1 LTICHPPH
9 KHDKAAFKPSVRLFS
24 ITAKVRFR
32 GFESNEKVTPMI
44 TTDGNNA
51 VASVAYRTNE
61 VIAIYPITPS
71 STMAEQADA
80 WSGDGRQNIWGD
92 IPRVVEMQSEGG
104 AIATVHGALQTG
116 ALSTSFTSSQGLLLM
131 IPTLYKLAGELT
143 PFVLHVA
150 ARTVATHALSI
161 FGDHSDVMAV
171 RQTGCAM
178 LCAGS
183 VQEAQDFA
191 LISQTAT
198 LNARV
203 PFIHFFDGFRTSHE
217 INKIVPLSDDTL
229 RQMLPQA
236 AIDAHRSRALSPD
249 HPVVRG
255 TSANP
260 DTYFQSRE
268 ATNPWYDATGQHV
281 IDAMAAFAAL
291 TGRHY
296 RPFDYY
302 GHPQAE
308 RVVVVM
314 GSAAG
319 TCEEVIDT
327 LLARGEKVGVLKVRL
342 FRPFS
347 AKYLLDAL
355 PDSVR
360 SVAVLDRT
368 KEPGA
373 LAEPLYLDVMTALAE
388 AYSRGERATLPRVIG
403 GRYGLSSKEF
413 GPDCALAVFRELA
426 QPQPRPRFTV
436 GIFDDVTGLSLPLS
450 DEILPQRA
458 SLEALFY
465 GLGSDGS
472 VSATKN
478 NIKIIGNA
486 TPLYAQGYF
495 VYDSK
500 KAGGLTVSHLRVSEQ
515 PINSAYLVSR
525 ADFVGCHQLQF
536 IDKYQMV
543 ERLKPG
549 GTFLLNT
556 PYGADEVWSR
566 LPQEVQA
573 LLHQRQARFYIINA
587 AKLARECRLGAR
599 INTVMQMAFF
609 HLTQI
614 LPSDVALQQL
624 QDAIARSYSSKGQ
637 EIVERNWQAL
647 GATRAALTEIP
658 LQPVDVSSPMRPPV
672 VSDAAPD
679 FVKTVTAAMLAGLG
693 DALPVSAFPPD
704 GTWPVGT
711 TQWEKRNIAEAIP
724 IWQPDLCTQC
734 NHCVAACPHSAIRAK
749 VVQPAEMEHA
759 PASLQSLDVKA
770 RDMRGQKYVLQV
782 APEDCTGC
790 NLCVEVCPAKDRQN
804 PEIKAINMAS
814 RLDNLTAEKDNY
826 DFFLQLPEIDPAQ
839 LERIDIRTSQ
849 LITPLFEY
857 SGACSG
863 CGETPYIKLLTQL
876 YGDRLLIANAT
887 GCSSIY
893 GGNLPTTPYTTNAE
907 GRGPAWANS
916 LFEDNAEFGLGF
928 RLTVDQHRA
937 RVLRLLNA
945 LAPQLPERLVNA
957 LQMGDVAP
965 EPRRKQIAELRTLL
979 ANLEGEDARQL
990 AAGADYLVDKSIWL
1004 IGGDG
1009 WAYDIGFGG
1018 LDHVLSL
1025 TENVNVLVLDTQ
1037 CYSNTGGQQS
1047 KATPLGAVTKF
1058 GEHGKRKARKD
1069 LGVSMMMYGHVYVAQ
1084 ISLGAQLNQTV
1095 KAIQEAEAYPG
1106 PSLIIAYSPC
1116 EEHGYDLALSHD
1128 QMKQLTATGFWPL
1141 YRFDPRRSAEG
1152 KAALALD
1159 SRPPNSSLSETLLKE
1174 QRFRRLNAQQP
1185 EVASALYQAAEKE
1198 LQEKYDFLSLLAGK
1212 AEKSAAE

>member
-1 LTICHPPH
+1 
-9 KHDKAAFKPSVRLFS
+9 
-24 ITAKVRFR
+24 
-32 GFESNEKVTPMI
+32 MI
-44 TTDGNNA
+44 TIDGNGA
-51 VASVAYRTNE
+51 VASVAFRTSE

-80 WSGDGRQNIWGD
+80 WAGNGLKNVWGD
-92 IPRVVEMQSEGG
+92 TPRVVEMQSEAG

-178 LCAGS
+178 LCAAS

-191 LISQTAT
+191 LISHIAT
-198 LNARV
+198 LKSRV

-217 INKIVPLSDDTL
+217 INKIVPLADDTIL
-229 RQMLPQA
+229 ELMPQA
-236 AIDAHRSRALSPD
+236 EIDAHRARALNPE
-249 HPVVRG
+249 HPVIRG

-268 ATNPWYDATGQHV
+268 ATNPWYNAVYDHVEQAMNDFAAATGRQ
-281 IDAMAAFAAL
+281 
-291 TGRHY
+291 Y
-296 RPFDYY
+296 QPFEYY

-308 RVVVVM
+308 RVIILM
-314 GSAAG
+314 GSAIG
-319 TCEEVIDT
+319 TCEEVVDE
-327 LLARGEKVGVLKVRL
+327 LLTRGEKVGVLKVRL
-342 FRPFS
+342 YRPFS
-347 AKYLLDAL
+347 AKHLLQAL
-355 PDSVR
+355 PGSVR
-360 SVAVLDRT
+360 NVAVLDRT
-368 KEPGA
+368 KESGA
-373 LAEPLYLDVMTALAE
+373 QAEPLYLDVMTALAE
-388 AYSRGERATLPRVIG
+388 AFNNGERETLPRVIG

-413 GPDCALAVFRELA
+413 GPDCVLAVFAELNA
-426 QPQPRPRFTV
+426 AKPKARFTV
-436 GIFDDVTGLSLPLS
+436 GIYDDVTNLSLPLP
-450 DEILPQRA
+450 ENTLPNSA
-458 SLEALFY
+458 KLEALFY

-478 NIKIIGNA
+478 NIKIIGNS
-486 TPLYAQGYF
+486 TPWYAQGYF

-515 PINSAYLVSR
+515 PIRSAYLISQ

-536 IDKYQMV
+536 IDKYQMA

-549 GTFLLNT
+549 GIFLLNT
-556 PYGADEVWSR
+556 PYSAAEVWSR

-573 LLHQRQARFYIINA
+573 VLNQKKARFYVINA
-587 AKLARECRLGAR
+587 AKIARECGLAAR

-614 LPSDVALQQL
+614 LPGDSALAEL
-624 QDAIARSYSSKGQ
+624 QGAIAKSYSSKGQ
-637 EIVERNWQAL
+637 DLVERNWQAL
-647 GATRAALTEIP
+647 ALARESVEEVP
-658 LQPVDVSSPMRPPV
+658 LQPVNPHSANRPPV

-693 DALPVSAFPPD
+693 DALPVSALPPD
-704 GTWPVGT
+704 GTWPMGT
-711 TQWEKRNIAEAIP
+711 TRWEKRNIAEEIP
-724 IWQPDLCTQC
+724 IWKEELCTQC

-749 VVQPAEMEHA
+749 VVPPEAMENA
-759 PASLQSLDVKA
+759 PASLHSLDVKS

-804 PEIKAINMAS
+804 PEIKAINMMS
-814 RLDNLTAEKDNY
+814 RLEHVEEEKINY
-826 DFFLQLPEIDPAQ
+826 DFFLNLPEIDRSK

-876 YGDRLLIANAT
+876 YGDRMLIANAT

-893 GGNLPTTPYTTNAE
+893 GGNLPSTPYTTDAN

-928 RLTVDQHRA
+928 RLTVDQHRV
-937 RVLRLLNA
+937 RVLRLLDQFADKIPAELLTA
-945 LAPQLPERLVNA
+945 LKSDAKPEVRREQVAALRQQLK
-957 LQMGDVAP
+957 DVA
-965 EPRRKQIAELRTLL
+965 EAHELLR
-979 ANLEGEDARQL
+979 DAD
-990 AAGADYLVDKSIWL
+990 ALVEKSIWL

-1025 TENVNVLVLDTQ
+1025 TENVNILVLDTQ
-1037 CYSNTGGQQS
+1037 CYSNTGGQAS

-1095 KAIQEAEAYPG
+1095 KAIQEAEAYPR

-1128 QMKQLTATGFWPL
+1128 QMRQLTATGFWPL
-1141 YRFDPRRSAEG
+1141 YRFDPRRADEG
-1152 KAALALD
+1152 KLPLALD
-1159 SRPPNSSLSETLLKE
+1159 SRPPSEALEETLLHE
-1174 QRFRRLNAQQP
+1174 QRFRRLNSQQP
-1185 EVASALYQAAEKE
+1185 EVAEQLWKDAAAD
-1198 LQEKYDFLSLLAGK
+1198 LQKRYDFLAQMAGK
-1212 AEKSAAE
+1212 AEKSNTD

>member
-1 LTICHPPH
+1 
-9 KHDKAAFKPSVRLFS
+9 
-24 ITAKVRFR
+24 
-32 GFESNEKVTPMI
+32 MM
-44 TTDGNNA
+44 TTDGNSA
-51 VASVAYRTNE
+51 VASVAYRASE

-80 WSGDGRQNIWGD
+80 WSGDGKVNIWGD
-92 IPRVVEMQSEGG
+92 VPRVVEMQSEGG

-150 ARTVATHALSI
+150 ARTIATHALSI

-171 RQTGCAM
+171 RQTGCAL
-178 LCAGS
+178 LCASS

-191 LISQTAT
+191 LISQVAT
-198 LNARV
+198 LNSRI

-229 RQMLPQA
+229 RQLLPQKG
-236 AIDAHRSRALSPD
+236 IDGHRSRALSPD

-268 ATNPWYDATGQHV
+268 ATNPWYNSTYQHVADAMQAFAEATG
-281 IDAMAAFAAL
+281 
-291 TGRHY
+291 REY
-296 RPFDYY
+296 KPFEYY
-302 GHPQAE
+302 GHPQAD
-308 RVVVVM
+308 RVIILM
-314 GSAAG
+314 GSAIG
-319 TCEEVIDT
+319 TCEEVIDS
-327 LLARGEKVGVLKVRL
+327 LLTRGEKVGVLKVRL

-347 AKYLLDAL
+347 AEHLLSVL
-355 PDSVR
+355 PSSVTKI
-360 SVAVLDRT
+360 AVLDRT

-388 AYSRGERATLPRVIG
+388 AYSRGERTTLPKVIG

-413 GPDCALAVFRELA
+413 GPDCALAIFKELSLDL
-426 QPQPRPRFTV
+426 PRPRFTV
-436 GIFDDVTGLSLPLS
+436 GIFDDVTGLSLPLT
-450 DEILPQRA
+450 DETIEQRA
-458 SLEALFY
+458 TLEALFY

-478 NIKIIGNA
+478 NIKIIGNS
-486 TPLYAQGYF
+486 TSLYAQGYF

-500 KAGGLTVSHLRVSEQ
+500 KAGGLTVSHLRVSET
-515 PINSAYLVSR
+515 PINSAYLVSH

-536 IDKYQMV
+536 IDIYPMA

-549 GTFLLNT
+549 GIFLINT
-556 PYGADEVWSR
+556 PFSADEMWPR

-573 LLHQRQARFYIINA
+573 VLHQRNARLFVINA
-587 AKLARECRLGAR
+587 AKIARECKLGAR

-614 LPSDVALQQL
+614 LPTAMAQEQL
-624 QDAIARSYSSKGQ
+624 RAAIDRSYSNKGP
-637 EIVERNWQAL
+637 EIVTRNWQAL
-647 GATRAALTEIP
+647 DATLEALVEIP
-658 LQPVDVSSPMRPPV
+658 LQPIDEHSPMRPPI
-672 VSDAAPD
+672 VSDQAPD
-679 FVKTVTAAMLAGLG
+679 FVKTVTATMLAGLG

-711 TQWEKRNIAEAIP
+711 TQWEKRNIAENIP

-749 VVQPAEMEHA
+749 VVQPDAMAGA
-759 PASLQSLDVKA
+759 PNSLQSLDVKA

-790 NLCVEVCPAKDRQN
+790 NLCYEVCPAKDRQN
-804 PEIKAINMAS
+804 PEIRAINMKP
-814 RLDNLTAEKDNY
+814 RLAHLVEEKAHY
-826 DFFLQLPEIDPAQ
+826 DFFLQLPEIDKTQ
-839 LERIDIRTSQ
+839 MERIDIRTSQ
-849 LITPLFEY
+849 LISPLFEY

-893 GGNLPTTPYTTNAE
+893 GGNLPTTPYTTNAD

-928 RLTVDQHRA
+928 RLTVDQHRQ
-937 RVLRLLNA
+937 RVTRLINELSTQLPPELVSQLLNA
-945 LAPQLPERLVNA
+945 DATPEVRREQVTQL
-957 LQMGDVAP
+957 
-965 EPRRKQIAELRTLL
+965 
-979 ANLEGEDARQL
+979 RQL
-990 AAGADYLVDKSIWL
+990 LRDIPGNDAQQLATDADYLVDKSIWL

-1116 EEHGYDLALSHD
+1116 EEHGYDLAYSHD

-1141 YRFDPRRSAEG
+1141 YRFDPRRTDEG

-1159 SRPPNSSLSETLLKE
+1159 SRPPSSDLTTTLLKE
-1174 QRFRRLNAQQP
+1174 QRFRRLNTQEP
-1185 EVASALYQAAEKE
+1185 EVAAQLYAAAEKD
-1198 LQEKYDFLSLLAGK
+1198 LKKRYDFLSLLAGK
-1212 AEKSAAE
+1212 AEKAPTE

>member
-1 LTICHPPH
+1 
-9 KHDKAAFKPSVRLFS
+9 
-24 ITAKVRFR
+24 
-32 GFESNEKVTPMI
+32 MI

-71 STMAEQADA
+71 STMAEQADSWA
-80 WSGDGRQNIWGD
+80 GDGKKNIWGD
-92 IPRVVEMQSEGG
+92 IPHVVEMQSEGG

-131 IPTLYKLAGELT
+131 IPSLYKLAGELT

-178 LCAGS
+178 LCAS
-183 VQEAQDFA
+183 NVQEAQDFA

-198 LNARV
+198 LNSRI

-217 INKIVPLSDDTL
+217 INKIAPLSDETL
-229 RQMLPQA
+229 LQMLPQE
-236 AIDAHRSRALSPD
+236 AIDAHRSRALSPER
-249 HPVVRG
+249 PVVRG

-268 ATNPWYDATGQHV
+268 ATNPWYDSTYRHV
-281 IDAMAAFAAL
+281 SAAMDKFAQL
-291 TGRHY
+291 TGRRY
-296 RPFDYY
+296 QPFEYY

-308 RVVVVM
+308 RVAILM
-314 GSAAG
+314 GSAIG

-327 LLARGEKVGVLKVRL
+327 LLACGEKVGLLKVRL

-347 AKYLLDAL
+347 AQHLLAAL
-355 PDSVR
+355 PESVQKI
-360 SVAVLDRT
+360 AVLDRT

-373 LAEPLYLDVMTALAE
+373 LAEPLYLDAMTALAE
-388 AYSRGERATLPRVIG
+388 AYSRGERTTLPRVIG

-413 GPDCALAVFRELA
+413 GPDCALAVFNELNLA
-426 QPQPRPRFTV
+426 QPRPRFTV

-450 DEILPQRA
+450 TEVLPPRA
-458 SLEALFY
+458 TLEALFY

-478 NIKIIGNA
+478 NIKIIGNS

-500 KAGGLTVSHLRVSEQ
+500 KAGGLTVSHLRASKK
-515 PINSAYLVSR
+515 PINSAYLVTQ
-525 ADFVGCHQLQF
+525 ADFVGCHQWQF

-556 PYGADEVWSR
+556 PYSAEEVWTR

-573 LLHQRQARFYIINA
+573 LLNQRQAKFYIINA
-587 AKLARECRLGAR
+587 AKLARECQLGAR

-609 HLTQI
+609 HLTQV
-614 LPSDVALQQL
+614 LPGNVALQQL
-624 QDAIARSYSSKGQ
+624 QDAIARSYSNKGQ

-647 GATRAALTEIP
+647 GATLNALTAIP
-658 LQPVDVSSPMRPPV
+658 LQPIDHHSPLRPPV
-672 VSDAAPD
+672 VADTAPD

-711 TQWEKRNIAEAIP
+711 TQWEKRNIAEEIP

-749 VVQPAEMEHA
+749 VVQPQAMEHA
-759 PASLQSLDVKA
+759 PITLQSLDVKA

-814 RLDNLTAEKDNY
+814 RLEHLTEEKAHY

-839 LERIDIRTSQ
+839 IERIDIRTSQ
-849 LITPLFEY
+849 LISPLFEY

-893 GGNLPTTPYTTNAE
+893 GGNLPTTPYTTNAA

-928 RLTVDQHRA
+928 RLTVDQHRR
-937 RVLRLLNA
+937 RVLRLLTT
-945 LAPQLPERLVNA
+945 LAPQLPAPLVSA
-957 LQMGDVAP
+957 LQADETAP
-965 EPRRKQIAELRTLL
+965 ETRRQQIAELRSLL
-979 ANLEGEDARQL
+979 VTMAGNDAKQL
-990 AAGADYLVDKSIWL
+990 ATDADYLVDKSIWL

-1141 YRFDPRRSAEG
+1141 YRFDPRRADEG
-1152 KAALALD
+1152 KLPLVLD
-1159 SRPPNSSLSETLLKE
+1159 SRPPNSDLAATLNKE
-1174 QRFRRLNAQQP
+1174 QRFRRLNTQQP
-1185 EVASALYQAAEKE
+1185 DVAAALYQAAEKE
-1198 LQEKYDFLSLLAGK
+1198 LKQKYDFLSLLAGK
-1212 AEKSAAE
+1212 AEKSPSE

>member
-1 LTICHPPH
+1 
-9 KHDKAAFKPSVRLFS
+9 
-24 ITAKVRFR
+24 
-32 GFESNEKVTPMI
+32 MI

-51 VASVAYRTNE
+51 VASVAYRTSE

-80 WSGDGRQNIWGD
+80 WSGDGRPNIWGD
-92 IPRVVEMQSEGG
+92 VPRVMEMQSEGG

-161 FGDHSDVMAV
+161 FGDHSDVMAI

-178 LCAGS
+178 LCASS

-191 LISQTAT
+191 LISQTAS
-198 LNARV
+198 LNSRL

-229 RQMLPQA
+229 RQMLPQE

-268 ATNPWYDATGQHV
+268 ATNPWYDSACQHV
-281 IDAMAAFAAL
+281 IDAMDKFAQV
-291 TGRHY
+291 TGRAY
-296 RPFDYY
+296 QPFEYY

-308 RVVVVM
+308 RVVILM
-314 GSAAG
+314 GSAIG
-319 TCEEVIDT
+319 TCEEAIDA
-327 LLARGEKVGVLKVRL
+327 LLTRGEKVGVLKVRL

-347 AKYLLDAL
+347 ARHLLSVL
-355 PDSVR
+355 PESAR
-360 SVAVLDRT
+360 KIAVLDRT

-388 AYSRGERATLPRVIG
+388 AFSRGERADMPMVIG

-413 GPDCALAVFRELA
+413 GPDCALAVFNELQLA
-426 QPQPRPRFTV
+426 RPRPRFTV

-450 DEILPQRA
+450 EETLPPRA

-478 NIKIIGNA
+478 NIKIIGNS
-486 TPLYAQGYF
+486 TPMYAQGYF

-536 IDKYQMV
+536 IDTYQMA

-549 GTFLLNT
+549 GIFLLNT
-556 PYGADEVWSR
+556 PYGADEAWSR

-573 LLHQRQARFYIINA
+573 VLQQRQARFYIINA
-587 AKLARECRLGAR
+587 AKLARECQLGAR

-609 HLTQI
+609 QLTQI
-614 LPSDVALQQL
+614 LPGDVALQQL
-624 QDAIARSYSSKGQ
+624 RDAIAHSYSSKGQ

-647 GATRAALTEIP
+647 DATLDALIEIP
-658 LQPVDVSSPMRPPV
+658 LQPVNAGSPLRPPV

-711 TQWEKRNIAEAIP
+711 TQWEKRNIAETIP
-724 IWQPDLCTQC
+724 LWQPDLCTQC

-749 VVQPAEMEHA
+749 VVQPQAMEHA

-804 PEIKAINMAS
+804 PDIKAINMAS
-814 RLDNLTAEKDNY
+814 RLDNLEVEKQHY

-839 LERIDIRTSQ
+839 IERIDIRTSQ
-849 LITPLFEY
+849 LISPLFEY

-928 RLTVDQHRA
+928 RLTVDQHRS
-937 RVLRLLNA
+937 RVLRLLNT
-945 LAPQLPERLVNA
+945 LAPQLPEPLVNA
-957 LQMGDVAP
+957 LQMIDVAP
-965 EPRRKQIAELRTLL
+965 EPRRRQIAELRGLL
-979 ANLEGEDARQL
+979 TQIEGNDARQL
-990 AAGADYLVDKSIWL
+990 ATDADYLVDKSIWL

-1095 KAIQEAEAYPG
+1095 KAIQEAEAHPG

-1141 YRFDPRRSAEG
+1141 YRFDPRRADQG
-1152 KAALALD
+1152 KPALALD
-1159 SRPPNSSLSETLLKE
+1159 SRPPNSDLTETLLKE
-1174 QRFRRLNAQQP
+1174 QRFRRLNSQQP

-1198 LQEKYDFLSLLAGK
+1198 LKEKYDFLSMLAGK
-1212 AEKSAAE
+1212 TEQSSAE

>member
-1 LTICHPPH
+1 MQTI
-9 KHDKAAFKPSVRLFS
+9 
-24 ITAKVRFR
+24 
-32 GFESNEKVTPMI
+32 
-44 TTDGNNA
+44 DGNGA
-51 VASVAYRTNE
+51 VASVAFRTSE

-80 WSGDGRQNIWGD
+80 WAGNGLKNVWGD
-92 IPRVVEMQSEGG
+92 TPRVVEMQSEGG
-104 AIATVHGALQTG
+104 AIAAVHGALQTG
-116 ALSTSFTSSQGLLLM
+116 SLSTSFTSSQGLLLM
-131 IPTLYKLAGELT
+131 IPTLYKLAGQLT

-178 LCAGS
+178 LCAAS

-191 LISQTAT
+191 LIAHRAT
-198 LNARV
+198 LKSRV

-217 INKIVPLSDDTL
+217 INKIIPLTNETIL
-229 RQMLPQA
+229 NLMPQA
-236 AIDAHRSRALSPD
+236 EIDAHRARALNPE
-249 HPVVRG
+249 HPVIRG

-268 ATNPWYDATGQHV
+268 ATNPWYNAVYDHVEEAMKAFGDATGRQ
-281 IDAMAAFAAL
+281 
-291 TGRHY
+291 Y
-296 RPFDYY
+296 QPFEYY

-308 RVVVVM
+308 RVIIMM
-314 GSAAG
+314 GSALG
-319 TCEEVIDT
+319 TCEEVVDE
-327 LLARGEKVGVLKVRL
+327 LLIRGEKVGVLKVRL

-347 AKYLLDAL
+347 AKHLLQAL
-355 PDSVR
+355 PETVR
-360 SVAVLDRT
+360 AIAVLDRT

-373 LAEPLYLDVMTALAE
+373 QAEPLYLDVMTALAE
-388 AYSRGERATLPRVIG
+388 AFNNGERETLPRTIG

-413 GPDCALAVFRELA
+413 GPACVLAVFNELSRA
-426 QPQPRPRFTV
+426 KPKPRFTV
-436 GIFDDVTGLSLPLS
+436 GIYDDVTNLSLPLP
-450 DEILPQRA
+450 ENTLPGSA
-458 SLEALFY
+458 KLEALFY

-478 NIKIIGNA
+478 NIKIIGNS
-486 TPLYAQGYF
+486 TPWYAQGYF

-500 KAGGLTVSHLRVSEQ
+500 KAGGLTVSHLRVSEK
-515 PINSAYLVSR
+515 PIRSAYLIAQ

-536 IDKYQMV
+536 IDKYQMA

-549 GTFLLNT
+549 GIFLLNT
-556 PYGADEVWSR
+556 PYSADEVWSR

-573 LLHQRQARFYIINA
+573 VLNQKKARFYVVNA
-587 AKLARECRLGAR
+587 AKIARECGLGAR

-609 HLTQI
+609 HLTHI
-614 LPSDVALQQL
+614 LPGDSALVEL
-624 QDAIARSYSSKGQ
+624 QGAIAKSYSSKGQ
-637 EIVERNWQAL
+637 DLVERNWQAL
-647 GATRAALTEIP
+647 ALAQESLAEVP
-658 LQPVDVSSPMRPPV
+658 LQAVNPHSAHRPPV

-693 DALPVSAFPPD
+693 DALPVSALPPD
-704 GTWPVGT
+704 GTWPMGT
-711 TQWEKRNIAEAIP
+711 TRWEKRNIAEEIP
-724 IWQPDLCTQC
+724 VWKEELCTQC

-749 VVQPAEMEHA
+749 VVSPQAMENA
-759 PASLQSLDVKA
+759 PASLHSLDVKS

-790 NLCVEVCPAKDRQN
+790 NLCVEVC
-804 PEIKAINMAS
+804 
-814 RLDNLTAEKDNY
+814 
-826 DFFLQLPEIDPAQ
+826 
-839 LERIDIRTSQ
+839 
-849 LITPLFEY
+849 
-857 SGACSG
+857 
-863 CGETPYIKLLTQL
+863 
-876 YGDRLLIANAT
+876 ANAT

-893 GGNLPTTPYTTNAE
+893 GGNLPSTPYTTDAN

-928 RLTVDQHRA
+928 RLSVDQHRA
-937 RVLRLLNA
+937 RVMRLLA
-945 LAPQLPERLVNA
+945 QFADRIP
-957 LQMGDVAP
+957 
-965 EPRRKQIAELRTLL
+965 AEL
-979 ANLEGEDARQL
+979 NDALHAEATPDVRREQVAALRQHL
-990 AAGADYLVDKSIWL
+990 KSVAGAEELLKDADALVEKSIWL

-1025 TENVNVLVLDTQ
+1025 TENVNILVLDTQ
-1037 CYSNTGGQQS
+1037 CYSNTGGQAS

-1095 KAIQEAEAYPG
+1095 KAIQEAEAWPG

-1128 QMKQLTATGFWPL
+1128 QMRQLTATGFWPL
-1141 YRFDPRRSAEG
+1141 YRFDPRRADEG
-1152 KAALALD
+1152 KPPLALD
-1159 SRPPNSSLSETLLKE
+1159 SRPPSDALAETLLNE

-1185 EVASALYQAAEKE
+1185 EVAEQLWRDAALD
-1198 LQEKYDFLSLLAGK
+1198 LQKRYDFLALLAGK
-1212 AEKSAAE
+1212 AEKPGAD

>member
-1 LTICHPPH
+1 
-9 KHDKAAFKPSVRLFS
+9 
-24 ITAKVRFR
+24 
-32 GFESNEKVTPMI
+32 MI
-44 TTDGNNA
+44 TIDGNGA
-51 VASVAYRTNE
+51 VASVAFRTSE

-80 WSGDGRQNIWGD
+80 WAGNGLKNVWGD
-92 IPRVVEMQSEGG
+92 TPRVVEMQSEAG

-131 IPTLYKLAGELT
+131 IPTLYKLAGQLT

-178 LCAGS
+178 LCASS

-191 LISQTAT
+191 LISHIAT
-198 LNARV
+198 LKSRV

-217 INKIVPLSDDTL
+217 INKIVPLADDTIRSL
-229 RQMLPQA
+229 MPQA
-236 AIDAHRSRALSPD
+236 EIDAHRARALNPE
-249 HPVVRG
+249 HPVIRG

-268 ATNPWYDATGQHV
+268 ATNPWYNAVYDHV
-281 IDAMAAFAAL
+281 ETAMNDFAQA

-308 RVVVVM
+308 RVIVVM
-314 GSAAG
+314 GSAIG
-319 TCEEVIDT
+319 TCEEVVDE
-327 LLARGEKVGVLKVRL
+327 LLTQGEKVGVLKVRL
-342 FRPFS
+342 YRPFS
-347 AKYLLDAL
+347 AKHLLAAL
-355 PDSVR
+355 PQSAKR
-360 SVAVLDRT
+360 IAVLDRT

-373 LAEPLYLDVMTALAE
+373 QAEPLYLDVMTALAE
-388 AYSRGERATLPRVIG
+388 AFNAGERETLPRVIG

-413 GPDCALAVFRELA
+413 GPECALAVFTELKA
-426 QPQPRPRFTV
+426 QQPKARFTV
-436 GIFDDVTGLSLPLS
+436 GIYDDVTHLSLPLP
-450 DEILPQRA
+450 ENTLPSHAR
-458 SLEALFY
+458 LEALFY

-486 TPLYAQGYF
+486 TPFYAQGYF

-500 KAGGLTVSHLRVSEQ
+500 KAGGLTVSHLRVSER
-515 PINSAYLVSR
+515 PINSAYLVNQ

-536 IDKYQMV
+536 IDKYQMA

-549 GTFLLNT
+549 GIFLINT
-556 PYGADEVWSR
+556 PYAPDEVWRR

-573 LLHQRQARFYIINA
+573 VLNHKHAKVYVVNA
-587 AKLARECRLGAR
+587 AKIARECGLGAR

-614 LPSDVALQQL
+614 LPGDAALQAL
-624 QDAIARSYSSKGQ
+624 QAAIAKSYSSKGQ
-637 EIVERNWQAL
+637 ELVERNWQAL
-647 GATRAALTEIP
+647 ALARESLFEVSREAVNPQSP
-658 LQPVDVSSPMRPPV
+658 LRPPV

-693 DALPVSAFPPD
+693 DALPVSALPPD
-704 GTWPVGT
+704 GTWPLGT
-711 TQWEKRNIAEAIP
+711 TRWEKRNIAEAIP
-724 IWQPDLCTQC
+724 IWKPELCTQC

-749 VVQPAEMEHA
+749 VVSPEAMSDA
-759 PASLQSLDVKA
+759 PASLNSLDVKS

-790 NLCVEVCPAKDRQN
+790 NLCVEVCPAKDREN
-804 PEIKAINMAS
+804 PEVKAINMMS
-814 RLDNLTAEKDNY
+814 RLEHVEEEKVNY
-826 DFFLQLPEIDPAQ
+826 DFFLSLPEIDRTA

-893 GGNLPTTPYTTNAE
+893 GGNLPSTPYTTDAN

-928 RLTVDQHRA
+928 RLTVDQHKA
-937 RVLRLLNA
+937 RVMRLLDKFADRLTPELNA
-945 LAPQLPERLVNA
+945 QLRAEATPPVRREQVAA
-957 LQMGDVAP
+957 LRQ
-965 EPRRKQIAELRTLL
+965 QL
-979 ANLEGEDARQL
+979 ANVDDVDAQQL
-990 AAGADYLVDKSIWL
+990 LTDADALVEKSIWL

-1025 TENVNVLVLDTQ
+1025 TENVNILVLDTQ
-1037 CYSNTGGQQS
+1037 CYSNTGGQAS

-1128 QMKQLTATGFWPL
+1128 QMRQLTATGFWPL
-1141 YRFDPRRSAEG
+1141 YRFDPRRAEEG
-1152 KAALALD
+1152 KLPLALD
-1159 SRPPNSSLSETLLKE
+1159 SRPPSDALAETLLAE

-1185 EVASALYQAAEKE
+1185 DVAEQLWKDAAAD
-1198 LQEKYDFLSLLAGK
+1198 LQKRYDFLAQMAGK
-1212 AEKSAAE
+1212 AEKTSTE

>member
-1 LTICHPPH
+1 
-9 KHDKAAFKPSVRLFS
+9 
-24 ITAKVRFR
+24 
-32 GFESNEKVTPMI
+32 MI

-51 VASVAYRTNE
+51 VASVAWRTNE

-71 STMAEQADA
+71 STMAEQAAA
-80 WSGDGRQNIWGD
+80 WSSDERKNIWGD
-92 IPRVVEMQSEGG
+92 TPRVIEMQSEAG

-116 ALSTSFTSSQGLLLM
+116 ALSTTFTSSQGLLLM
-131 IPTLYKLAGELT
+131 IPTLYKLAGQLT

-161 FGDHSDVMAV
+161 FCDHSDVMAV

-178 LCAGS
+178 LCAS
-183 VQEAQDFA
+183 NVQEAQDFA
-191 LISQTAT
+191 LIAQVAS
-198 LNARV
+198 LNSRL

-217 INKIVPLSDDTL
+217 INKIEPLSDAQL
-229 RQMLPQA
+229 HSLLPQA
-236 AIDAHRSRALSPD
+236 AIDAHRERALTPER
-249 HPVVRG
+249 PVIRG
-255 TSANP
+255 TASNP
-260 DTYFQSRE
+260 DTFFQARE
-268 ATNPWYDATGQHV
+268 ATNPWYN
-281 IDAMAAFAAL
+281 AAFGHVEQAMNDFARE
-291 TGRHY
+291 TGRQY
-296 RPFDYY
+296 QPFEYY
-302 GHPQAE
+302 GHPDAT
-308 RVVVVM
+308 RVIVMM
-314 GSAAG
+314 GSGVG

-327 LLARGEKVGVLKVRL
+327 LLTRGERVGVVKVRL
-342 FRPFS
+342 YRPFS
-347 AKYLLDAL
+347 AQHLLAVI
-355 PDSVR
+355 PQSAQ
-360 SVAVLDRT
+360 SIAVLDRT

-388 AYSRGERATLPRVIG
+388 AFSRGERPLMPKVIG

-413 GPDCALAVFRELA
+413 TPQCVEATYKELA
-426 QPQPRPRFTV
+426 LTNPRPRFTV
-436 GIFDDVTGLSLPLS
+436 GIYDDITHLSLPLS
-450 DEILPQRA
+450 DQPMPTQM

-465 GLGSDGS
+465 GLGSDGT
-472 VSATKN
+472 VSAAKN
-478 NIKIIGNA
+478 SIKIVGNS
-486 TPLYAQGYF
+486 TPLFVQGYF

-500 KAGGLTVSHLRVSEQ
+500 KAGSLTVSHMRVGPH
-515 PINSAYLVSR
+515 PIHSAYLIEQ
-525 ADFVGCHQLQF
+525 ADFVACHQWQF
-536 IDKYQMV
+536 IDKYSMV
-543 ERLKPG
+543 DRLKPG
-549 GTFLLNT
+549 GIFLINT
-556 PYGADEVWSR
+556 PYSADDLWHR

-573 LLHQRQARFYIINA
+573 GLNQRQARVYCINA
-587 AKLARECRLGAR
+587 AKIARECQLGAR

-614 LPSDVALQQL
+614 LPGSDA
-624 QDAIARSYSSKGQ
+624 QDKLRAAIASSYGNKGQ
-637 EIVERNWQAL
+637 ELVERNWRAL
-647 GATRAALTEIP
+647 DATLDALEAVA
-658 LQPVDVSSPMRPPV
+658 LEPVNPQSACRPPV

-693 DALPVSAFPPD
+693 DSLPVSALPPD

-724 IWQPDLCTQC
+724 LWKPELCTQC

-749 VVQPAEMEHA
+749 VVPAEAMTDA

-804 PEIKAINMAS
+804 PEIKAINMEP
-814 RLDNLTAEKDNY
+814 RLEHVATEKTHY
-826 DFFLQLPEIDPAQ
+826 DFFLKLPEIDRSK

-876 YGDRLLIANAT
+876 YGDRLLVANAT

-893 GGNLPTTPYTTNAE
+893 GGNLPTTPWTTDAN

-928 RLTVDQHRA
+928 RLSVDQHRQRA
-937 RVLRLLNA
+937 LRLLA
-945 LAPQLPERLVNA
+945 ELKPQLP
-957 LQMGDVAP
+957 
-965 EPRRKQIAELRTLL
+965 AELVADLL
-979 ANLEGEDARQL
+979 EESVAADVRREQITRLRQSLSAIDSADARQL
-990 AAGADYLVDKSIWL
+990 AADADHLVDKSIWL

-1009 WAYDIGFGG
+1009 WAYDIGYGG
-1018 LDHVLSL
+1018 LDHVMSLS
-1025 TENVNVLVLDTQ
+1025 ENVNVLVLDTQ

-1069 LGVSMMMYGHVYVAQ
+1069 LGVTVMMYGHVYVAQ

-1095 KAIQEAEAYPG
+1095 KAIQEAEAWPG

-1116 EEHGYDLALSHD
+1116 EEHGYDLAFSHD
-1128 QMKQLTATGFWPL
+1128 QMRQLTATGFWPL
-1141 YRFDPRRSAEG
+1141 YRFDPRRTAEG
-1152 KAALALD
+1152 KPALVTD
-1159 SRPPNSSLSETLLKE
+1159 SRPPSASLSETLLNE
-1174 QRFRRLNAQQP
+1174 QRFRRLNTQQP
-1185 EVASALYQAAEKE
+1185 QEAARLYEEAEAD
-1198 LQEKYDFLSLLAGK
+1198 LRRRYDFLSLLAGK
-1212 AEKSAAE
+1212 AEKNAQE

>member
-1 LTICHPPH
+1 
-9 KHDKAAFKPSVRLFS
+9 
-24 ITAKVRFR
+24 
-32 GFESNEKVTPMI
+32 MI
-44 TTDGNNA
+44 TIDGNGA
-51 VASVAYRTNE
+51 VASVAFRTSE

-80 WSGDGRQNIWGD
+80 WAGNGLKNVWGD
-92 IPRVVEMQSEGG
+92 VPRVVEMQSEAG
-104 AIATVHGALQTG
+104 AIGAVHGALQTG

-131 IPTLYKLAGELT
+131 IPTLYKLAGQLM

-178 LCAGS
+178 LCASS

-191 LISQTAT
+191 LISHIAT
-198 LNARV
+198 LQSRV

-217 INKIVPLSDDTL
+217 INKIAPLADDTL
-229 RQMLPQA
+229 LSLLPQDK
-236 AIDAHRSRALSPD
+236 IDEHRQRALNPE
-249 HPVVRG
+249 HPVIRG

-268 ATNPWYDATGQHV
+268 ATNPWYDAVYAHV
-281 IDAMAAFAAL
+281 ETAMNDFAAA
-291 TGRHY
+291 TGRQY
-296 RPFDYY
+296 KPFEFY

-308 RVVVVM
+308 RVIVIM
-314 GSAAG
+314 GSAIG
-319 TCEEVIDT
+319 TCEEVVDE
-327 LLARGEKVGVLKVRL
+327 LLSRGEKVGVLKVRL
-342 FRPFS
+342 YRPFS
-347 AKYLLDAL
+347 AAHLLEAL
-355 PDSVR
+355 PVSAR
-360 SVAVLDRT
+360 AVAVLDRT

-373 LAEPLYLDVMTALAE
+373 QAEPLYLDVMTALAE
-388 AYSRGERATLPRVIG
+388 AFNRGERETLPRTIG

-413 GPDCALAVFRELA
+413 GPECVLAIFNELSA
-426 QPQPRPRFTV
+426 AKPKPRFTV
-436 GIFDDVTGLSLPLS
+436 GIYDDVTNLSLPLV
-450 DEILPQRA
+450 ENTLPSEA
-458 SLEALFY
+458 KLEALFY

-478 NIKIIGNA
+478 NIKIIGNS
-486 TPLYAQGYF
+486 TPWFSQGYF

-500 KAGGLTVSHLRVSEQ
+500 KAGGLISQ
-515 PINSAYLVSR
+515 

-549 GTFLLNT
+549 GIFLLNT
-556 PYGADEVWSR
+556 PYGAEEVWSR

-573 LLHQRQARFYIINA
+573 TLNQKKARFYIVNA
-587 AKLARECRLGAR
+587 AKIARECSLGAR

-614 LPSDVALQQL
+614 LPGDSALAEL
-624 QDAIARSYSSKGQ
+624 QGAIAKSYSSKGQ
-637 EIVERNWQAL
+637 ELVERNWQAL
-647 GATRAALTEIP
+647 ALARESLAEVP
-658 LQPVDVSSPMRPPV
+658 LQQVDANSPNRPPV

-693 DALPVSAFPPD
+693 DALPVSALPPD
-704 GTWPVGT
+704 GTWPMGT
-711 TQWEKRNIAEAIP
+711 TRWEKRNIAEEIP
-724 IWQPDLCTQC
+724 IWKEELCTQC

-749 VVQPAEMEHA
+749 VVSPDAMENA
-759 PASLQSLDVKA
+759 PASLHSLDVKS

-804 PEIKAINMAS
+804 PEIKAINMMS
-814 RLDNLTAEKDNY
+814 RLEHVEEEKVNY
-826 DFFLQLPEIDPAQ
+826 DYFLNLPEMDRSK

-849 LITPLFEY
+849 LISPLFEY

-876 YGDRLLIANAT
+876 YGDRMLIANAT

-893 GGNLPTTPYTTNAE
+893 GGNLPSTPYTTDAN

-928 RLTVDQHRA
+928 RLTVDQHRQ
-937 RVLRLLNA
+937 RVMRLLSQFADKLPPA
-945 LAPQLPERLVNA
+945 LNDALHAEATPEV
-957 LQMGDVAP
+957 
-965 EPRRKQIAELRTLL
+965 RREQVAELRKVL
-979 ANLEGEDARQL
+979 ANEADAKEL
-990 AAGADYLVDKSIWL
+990 LTDADALVEKSIWL

-1025 TENVNVLVLDTQ
+1025 SENVNILVLDTQ
-1037 CYSNTGGQQS
+1037 CYSNTGGQAS

-1128 QMKQLTATGFWPL
+1128 QMRQLTATGFWPL
-1141 YRFDPRRSAEG
+1141 YRFDPRRADEG
-1152 KAALALD
+1152 KLPLALD
-1159 SRPPNSSLSETLLKE
+1159 SRPPSDALAETLLNE

-1185 EVASALYQAAEKE
+1185 EVAEQLWKDATAD
-1198 LQEKYDFLSLLAGK
+1198 LQKRYDFLAQLAGK
-1212 AEKSAAE
+1212 VEKPATES

>member
-1 LTICHPPH
+1 
-9 KHDKAAFKPSVRLFS
+9 
-24 ITAKVRFR
+24 
-32 GFESNEKVTPMI
+32 MI

-51 VASVAYRTNE
+51 VASVAWRTNE

-71 STMAEQADA
+71 STMAEQAAA
-80 WSGDGRQNIWGD
+80 WSSDERKNIWGD
-92 IPRVVEMQSEGG
+92 TPRVIEMQSEAG

-116 ALSTSFTSSQGLLLM
+116 ALSTTFTSSQGLLLM
-131 IPTLYKLAGELT
+131 IPTLYKLAGQLT

-161 FGDHSDVMAV
+161 FCDHSDVMAV

-178 LCAGS
+178 LCAS
-183 VQEAQDFA
+183 NVQEAQDFA
-191 LISQTAT
+191 LIAQVAS
-198 LNARV
+198 LNSRL

-217 INKIVPLSDDTL
+217 INKIEPLSDAQL
-229 RQMLPQA
+229 HSLLPQA
-236 AIDAHRSRALSPD
+236 AIDAHRERALTPER
-249 HPVVRG
+249 PVIRG
-255 TSANP
+255 TASNP
-260 DTYFQSRE
+260 DTFFQARE
-268 ATNPWYDATGQHV
+268 ATNPWYN
-281 IDAMAAFAAL
+281 AAFGHVEQAMNDFARE
-291 TGRHY
+291 TGRQY
-296 RPFDYY
+296 QPFEYY
-302 GHPQAE
+302 GHPDAT
-308 RVVVVM
+308 RVIVMM
-314 GSAAG
+314 GSGVG

-327 LLARGEKVGVLKVRL
+327 LLTRGEKVGVVKVRL
-342 FRPFS
+342 YRPFS
-347 AKYLLDAL
+347 AQHLLAVI
-355 PDSVR
+355 PQSAQ
-360 SVAVLDRT
+360 SIAVLDRT

-388 AYSRGERATLPRVIG
+388 AFSRGERPLMPKVIG

-413 GPDCALAVFRELA
+413 TPQCVEATYKELA
-426 QPQPRPRFTV
+426 LTNPRPRFTV
-436 GIFDDVTGLSLPLS
+436 GIYDDITHLSLPLS
-450 DEILPQRA
+450 DQPMPTQM

-465 GLGSDGS
+465 GLGSDGT
-472 VSATKN
+472 VSAAKN
-478 NIKIIGNA
+478 SIKIVGNS
-486 TPLYAQGYF
+486 TPLFVQGYF

-500 KAGGLTVSHLRVSEQ
+500 KAGSLTVSHMRVGPH
-515 PINSAYLVSR
+515 PIHSAYLIEQ
-525 ADFVGCHQLQF
+525 ADFVACHQWQF
-536 IDKYQMV
+536 IDKYSMV
-543 ERLKPG
+543 DRLKPG
-549 GTFLLNT
+549 GIFLINT
-556 PYGADEVWSR
+556 PYSADDLWHR

-573 LLHQRQARFYIINA
+573 GLNQRQARVYCINA
-587 AKLARECRLGAR
+587 AKIARECQLGAR

-614 LPSDVALQQL
+614 LPGSDA
-624 QDAIARSYSSKGQ
+624 QDKLRAAIASSYGNKGQ
-637 EIVERNWQAL
+637 ELVERNWRAL
-647 GATRAALTEIP
+647 DATLDALEAVA
-658 LQPVDVSSPMRPPV
+658 LEPVNPQSACRPPV

-693 DALPVSAFPPD
+693 DSLPVSALPPD

-724 IWQPDLCTQC
+724 LWKPELCTQC

-749 VVQPAEMEHA
+749 VVPAEAMTDA

-804 PEIKAINMAS
+804 PEIKAINMEP
-814 RLDNLTAEKDNY
+814 RLEHVATEKTHY
-826 DFFLQLPEIDPAQ
+826 DFFLKLPEIDRSK

-876 YGDRLLIANAT
+876 YGDRLLVANAT

-893 GGNLPTTPYTTNAE
+893 GGNLPTTPWTTDAN

-928 RLTVDQHRA
+928 RLSVDQHRQRA
-937 RVLRLLNA
+937 LRLLA
-945 LAPQLPERLVNA
+945 ELKPQLP
-957 LQMGDVAP
+957 
-965 EPRRKQIAELRTLL
+965 AELVADLL
-979 ANLEGEDARQL
+979 EESVAADVRREQITRLRQSLSAIDSADARQL
-990 AAGADYLVDKSIWL
+990 AADADHLVDKSIWL

-1009 WAYDIGFGG
+1009 WAYDIGYGG
-1018 LDHVLSL
+1018 LDHVMSLS
-1025 TENVNVLVLDTQ
+1025 ENVNVLVLDTQ

-1069 LGVSMMMYGHVYVAQ
+1069 LGVTVMMYGHVYVAQ

-1095 KAIQEAEAYPG
+1095 KAIQEAEAWPG

-1116 EEHGYDLALSHD
+1116 EEHGYDLAFSHD
-1128 QMKQLTATGFWPL
+1128 QMRQLTATGFWPL
-1141 YRFDPRRSAEG
+1141 YRFDPRRTAEG
-1152 KAALALD
+1152 KPALVTD
-1159 SRPPNSSLSETLLKE
+1159 SRPPSASLSETLLNE
-1174 QRFRRLNAQQP
+1174 QRFRRLNTQQP
-1185 EVASALYQAAEKE
+1185 QEAARLYEEAEAD
-1198 LQEKYDFLSLLAGK
+1198 LRRRYDFLSLLAGK
-1212 AEKSAAE
+1212 AEKNAQE

>member
-1 LTICHPPH
+1 
-9 KHDKAAFKPSVRLFS
+9 
-24 ITAKVRFR
+24 
-32 GFESNEKVTPMI
+32 MI

-51 VASVAYRTNE
+51 VASVAYRTSE

-80 WSGDGRQNIWGD
+80 WSGDGRPNIWGD
-92 IPRVVEMQSEGG
+92 VPRVMEMQSEGG

-161 FGDHSDVMAV
+161 FGDHSDVMAI

-178 LCAGS
+178 LCASS

-191 LISQTAT
+191 LISQTAS
-198 LNARV
+198 LNSRL

-229 RQMLPQA
+229 RQMLPQE

-268 ATNPWYDATGQHV
+268 ATNPWYDSACQHV
-281 IDAMAAFAAL
+281 IDAMDKFAQV
-291 TGRHY
+291 TGRAY
-296 RPFDYY
+296 QPFEYY

-308 RVVVVM
+308 RVVILM
-314 GSAAG
+314 GSAIG
-319 TCEEVIDT
+319 TCEEAIDA
-327 LLARGEKVGVLKVRL
+327 LLTRGEKVGVLKVRL

-347 AKYLLDAL
+347 ARHLLSVL
-355 PDSVR
+355 PESAR
-360 SVAVLDRT
+360 KIAVLDRT

-388 AYSRGERATLPRVIG
+388 AFSRGERADMPMVIG

-413 GPDCALAVFRELA
+413 GPDCALAVFNELQLA
-426 QPQPRPRFTV
+426 RPRPRFTV

-450 DEILPQRA
+450 EETLPQRA

-478 NIKIIGNA
+478 NIKIIGNS
-486 TPLYAQGYF
+486 TPMYAQGYF

-536 IDKYQMV
+536 IDTYQMA

-549 GTFLLNT
+549 GIFLLNT
-556 PYGADEVWSR
+556 PYGADEAWSR

-573 LLHQRQARFYIINA
+573 VLQQRQARFYIINA
-587 AKLARECRLGAR
+587 AKLARECQLGAR

-609 HLTQI
+609 QLTQI
-614 LPSDVALQQL
+614 LPGDVALQQL
-624 QDAIARSYSSKGQ
+624 RDAIARSYSSKGQ

-647 GATRAALTEIP
+647 DATLDALIEIP
-658 LQPVDVSSPMRPPV
+658 LQPIDGSSPLRPPI

-711 TQWEKRNIAEAIP
+711 TQWEKRNIAETIP
-724 IWQPDLCTQC
+724 LWQPDLCTQC

-749 VVQPAEMEHA
+749 VVQPQAMEHA

-804 PEIKAINMAS
+804 PDIKAINMAS
-814 RLDNLTAEKDNY
+814 RLDNLEVEKQHY

-839 LERIDIRTSQ
+839 IERIDIRTSQ
-849 LITPLFEY
+849 LISPLFEY

-928 RLTVDQHRA
+928 RLTVDQHRS
-937 RVLRLLNA
+937 RVLRLLNT
-945 LAPQLPERLVNA
+945 LAPQLPEPLVNA
-957 LQMGDVAP
+957 LQMNDIAP
-965 EPRRKQIAELRTLL
+965 EPRRRQIAELRGLL
-979 ANLEGEDARQL
+979 TQIEGNDARQL
-990 AAGADYLVDKSIWL
+990 ATDADYLVDKSIWL

-1128 QMKQLTATGFWPL
+1128 QMKQLTASGFWPL
-1141 YRFDPRRSAEG
+1141 YRFDPRRADQG
-1152 KAALALD
+1152 KPALALD
-1159 SRPPNSSLSETLLKE
+1159 SRPPNSELTETLLKE
-1174 QRFRRLNAQQP
+1174 QRFRRLNSQQP

-1198 LQEKYDFLSLLAGK
+1198 LKEKYDFLSMLAGK
-1212 AEKSAAE
+1212 TEQSSAE

>member
-1 LTICHPPH
+1 
-9 KHDKAAFKPSVRLFS
+9 
-24 ITAKVRFR
+24 
-32 GFESNEKVTPMI
+32 MI
-44 TTDGNNA
+44 TIDGNGA
-51 VASVAYRTNE
+51 VASVAFRASE

-71 STMAEQADA
+71 STMAEQADD
-80 WSGDGRQNIWGD
+80 WSGNGVKNVWGD
-92 IPRVVEMQSEGG
+92 VPRVVEMQSEAG
-104 AIATVHGALQTG
+104 AIGTVHGALQTG

-131 IPTLYKLAGELT
+131 IPTLYKLAGQLT

-191 LISQTAT
+191 LISHIAT
-198 LNARV
+198 LKSRV

-217 INKIVPLSDDTL
+217 INKIVPLSNETML
-229 RQMLPQA
+229 SLLPQD
-236 AIDAHRSRALSPD
+236 AIDAHRARALNPE
-249 HPVVRG
+249 HPVIRG

-268 ATNPWYDATGQHV
+268 ATNPWYNAVYEHVQQTMNDFAAATGRQYH
-281 IDAMAAFAAL
+281 
-291 TGRHY
+291 
-296 RPFDYY
+296 PFDYY

-308 RVVVVM
+308 RVIVLM
-314 GSAAG
+314 GSAIG
-319 TCEEVIDT
+319 TCEEVVDD
-327 LLARGEKVGVLKVRL
+327 LLTRGEKVGVLKVRL
-342 FRPFS
+342 YRPFNAS
-347 AKYLLDAL
+347 AMLEAL
-355 PDSVR
+355 PQSVR
-360 SVAVLDRT
+360 QVAVLDRT

-388 AYSRGERATLPRVIG
+388 AFSRGERETLPRVIG

-413 GPDCALAVFRELA
+413 GPDCVLAVFEELHQA
-426 QPQPRPRFTV
+426 KPKPRFTV
-436 GIFDDVTGLSLPLS
+436 GIYDDVTNLSLPLP
-450 DEILPQRA
+450 ENTLPSHA
-458 SLEALFY
+458 KLEALFY

-472 VSATKN
+472 VWATIN
-478 NIKIIGNA
+478 NIKFIGNA
-486 TPLYAQGYF
+486 TPWYAQGYF

-500 KAGGLTVSHLRVSEQ
+500 KAGGLTVSHLRVSEK
-515 PINSAYLVSR
+515 PINSAYLVDK

-536 IDKYQMV
+536 IDKYRMAEQ
-543 ERLKPG
+543 LKPG
-549 GTFLLNT
+549 GIFLLNT
-556 PYGADEVWSR
+556 PYSAEDVWDR

-573 LLHQRQARFYIINA
+573 ELNKKQARLFIINA
-587 AKLARECRLGAR
+587 QKIARECQLGAR

-609 HLTQI
+609 HLTGI
-614 LPSDVALQQL
+614 LPGDSALQQL
-624 QDAIARSYSSKGQ
+624 QGAIAKSYSSKGQ
-637 EIVERNWQAL
+637 ELVERNWQAL
-647 GATRAALTEIP
+647 ALARESLFAVP
-658 LQPVDVSSPMRPPV
+658 LQPVNSQSACRPPV
-672 VSDAAPD
+672 VADAAPD

-693 DALPVSAFPPD
+693 DALPVSALPPD
-704 GTWPVGT
+704 GTWPLGT
-711 TQWEKRNIAEAIP
+711 TRWEKRNIAEEIP
-724 IWQPDLCTQC
+724 IWKPELCTQC

-749 VVQPAEMEHA
+749 VVSPEALEAA
-759 PASLQSLDVKA
+759 PDALQSLDVKS

-790 NLCVEVCPAKDRQN
+790 NLCVEVCPAKDRQD
-804 PEIKAINMAS
+804 PDIKAINMMS
-814 RLDNLTAEKDNY
+814 RLEHVEEEKVNY
-826 DFFLQLPEIDPAQ
+826 DFFLQLPEIDRNQ

-849 LITPLFEY
+849 LISPLFEY

-893 GGNLPTTPYTTNAE
+893 GGNLPSTPYTTDAN

-937 RVLRLLNA
+937 RVMRLLDQFA
-945 LAPQLPERLVNA
+945 DKIP
-957 LQMGDVAP
+957 
-965 EPRRKQIAELRTLL
+965 AELHAELHSDATPEVRREQVARLRQHL
-979 ANLEGEDARQL
+979 ADETSADARQL
-990 AAGADYLVDKSIWL
+990 LTDADALVEKSIWL

-1025 TENVNVLVLDTQ
+1025 TENVNILVLDTQ
-1037 CYSNTGGQQS
+1037 CYSNTGGQAS

-1128 QMKQLTATGFWPL
+1128 QMRQLTATGFWPL
-1141 YRFDPRRSAEG
+1141 YRFDPRRADEG
-1152 KAALALD
+1152 KLPLALD
-1159 SRPPNSSLSETLLKE
+1159 SRPPSDALAETLLNE

-1185 EVASALYQAAEKE
+1185 DVAEQLWKDAAAD
-1198 LQEKYDFLSLLAGK
+1198 LQKRYDFLAQMAGK
-1212 AEKSAAE
+1212 AD

>member
-1 LTICHPPH
+1 
-9 KHDKAAFKPSVRLFS
+9 
-24 ITAKVRFR
+24 
-32 GFESNEKVTPMI
+32 MI

-71 STMAEQADA
+71 STMAEIAGA
-80 WSGDGRQNIWGD
+80 WSGEGKKNLWGD
-92 IPRVVEMQSEGG
+92 VPTVMEMQSEAG
-104 AIATVHGALQTG
+104 AISTVHGALQTG

-171 RQTGCAM
+171 RQTGCA
-178 LCAGS
+178 LLSAAS

-191 LISQTAT
+191 LISQVAS
-198 LNARV
+198 LNSRV

-217 INKIVPLSDDTL
+217 INKIAPLSDDTL
-229 RQMLPQA
+229 QQMLPQHQ
-236 AIDAHRSRALSPD
+236 IDAHRARALTPD
-249 HPVVRG
+249 RPVIRG

-268 ATNPWYDATGQHV
+268 ATNPYYDATCQHV
-281 IDAMAAFAAL
+281 IDAMEAFSAL
-291 TGRHY
+291 TGRAY
-296 RPFDYY
+296 KPFDYV

-308 RVVVVM
+308 RVIVLM
-314 GSAAG
+314 GSGIG
-319 TCEEVIDT
+319 TCEEVIET
-327 LLARGEKVGVLKVRL
+327 LIERGEKVGVLKVRL
-342 FRPFS
+342 YRPFS
-347 AKYLLDAL
+347 AKHLLEVL
-355 PDSVR
+355 PQSVKTL
-360 SVAVLDRT
+360 AVMDRT
-368 KEPGA
+368 KEPGS

-388 AYSRGERATLPRVIG
+388 AYSRGERDTLPKVIG

-413 GPDCALAVFRELA
+413 GPDCVLSIFDELSLS
-426 QPQPRPRFTV
+426 QPRPRFTV
-436 GIFDDVTGLSLPLS
+436 GIYDDVTGLSLPVN
-450 DEILPQRA
+450 DEQLPQHA
-458 SLEALFY
+458 TLEALFY

-478 NIKIIGNA
+478 NIKIIGNS
-486 TPLYAQGYF
+486 TPLFAQGYF

-500 KAGGLTVSHLRVSEQ
+500 KAGGLTVSHLRVSPQ
-515 PINSAYLVSR
+515 PIKSAYLVSH
-525 ADFVGCHQLQF
+525 AHFVACHQWQF
-536 IDKYQMV
+536 IDLYQMA
-543 ERLKPG
+543 ERLRPG
-549 GTFLLNT
+549 GIFLLNT
-556 PYGADEVWSR
+556 PFSAEEVWER
-566 LPQEVQA
+566 LPLEVQSS
-573 LLHQRQARFYIINA
+573 LHKNSARFYIINA
-587 AKLARECRLGAR
+587 AKIARECQLGAR

-614 LPSDVALQQL
+614 LPGDQALKEL
-624 QDAIARSYSSKGQ
+624 QGAIARSYSSKG
-637 EIVERNWQAL
+637 EELVMRNWQAL
-647 GATRAALTEIP
+647 GATLEQLIEVP
-658 LQPVDVSSPMRPPV
+658 LQAIPEKPRKRPPI

-704 GTWPVGT
+704 GTWPTGT
-711 TQWEKRNIAEAIP
+711 TQWEKRNIAEEVP

-749 VVQPAEMEHA
+749 VVQPEAMEGA
-759 PASLQSLDVKA
+759 PSALQSLDVKS

-804 PEIKAINMAS
+804 PEIKAINMAD
-814 RLDNLTAEKDNY
+814 RIEHLEEEKANY
-826 DFFLQLPEIDPAQ
+826 DFFLKLPEIDASQ

-893 GGNLPTTPYTTNAE
+893 GGNLPSTPYTTNAE

-928 RLTVDQHRA
+928 RLTVDQHR
-937 RVLRLLNA
+937 RRILRLIDS
-945 LAPQLPERLVNA
+945 LAEHIP
-957 LQMGDVAP
+957 
-965 EPRRKQIAELRTLL
+965 AELLGGLRDETSTPEVKRQHVTELRKIL
-979 ANLEGEDARQL
+979 AEIDSPDARQL
-990 AAGADYLVDKSIWL
+990 ATDADYLVDKSIWL

-1058 GEHGKRKARKD
+1058 AEQGKRKSRKD

-1141 YRFDPRRSAEG
+1141 YRFDPRRPEEG

-1159 SRPPNSSLSETLLKE
+1159 SRPPNSNLTDTLNNE

-1185 EVASALYQAAEKE
+1185 EVATQLYAAAEKE
-1198 LQEKYDFLSLLAGK
+1198 LQEKYEFLELLAGK
-1212 AEKSAAE
+1212 RTNGDSA

>member
-1 LTICHPPH
+1 
-9 KHDKAAFKPSVRLFS
+9 
-24 ITAKVRFR
+24 
-32 GFESNEKVTPMI
+32 MI
-44 TTDGNNA
+44 TIDGNGA
-51 VASVAYRTNE
+51 VASVAFRTSE

-80 WSGDGRQNIWGD
+80 WAGNGLKNVWGD
-92 IPRVVEMQSEGG
+92 TPRVVEMQSEAG

-131 IPTLYKLAGELT
+131 IPTLYKLAGQLT

-178 LCAGS
+178 LCASS

-191 LISQTAT
+191 LISHIAT
-198 LNARV
+198 LKSRV

-217 INKIVPLSDDTL
+217 INKIVPLADDTIRSL
-229 RQMLPQA
+229 MPQA
-236 AIDAHRSRALSPD
+236 EIDAHRARALNPE
-249 HPVVRG
+249 HPVIRG

-268 ATNPWYDATGQHV
+268 ATNPWYNAVYDHV
-281 IDAMAAFAAL
+281 ETAMNDFAQA

-308 RVVVVM
+308 RVIVVM
-314 GSAAG
+314 GSAIG
-319 TCEEVIDT
+319 TCEEVVDE
-327 LLARGEKVGVLKVRL
+327 LLTQGEKVGVLKVRL
-342 FRPFS
+342 YRPFS
-347 AKYLLDAL
+347 AKHLLAAL
-355 PDSVR
+355 PQSAKR
-360 SVAVLDRT
+360 IAVLDRT

-373 LAEPLYLDVMTALAE
+373 QAEPLYLDVMTALAE
-388 AYSRGERATLPRVIG
+388 AFNAGERETLPRVIG

-413 GPDCALAVFRELA
+413 GPECALAVFTELKA
-426 QPQPRPRFTV
+426 QQPKARFTV
-436 GIFDDVTGLSLPLS
+436 GIYDDVTHLSLPLP
-450 DEILPQRA
+450 ENTLPSHAR
-458 SLEALFY
+458 LEALFY

-486 TPLYAQGYF
+486 TPFYAQGYF

-500 KAGGLTVSHLRVSEQ
+500 KAGGLTVSHLRVSER
-515 PINSAYLVSR
+515 PINSAYLVNQ

-536 IDKYQMV
+536 IDKYQMA

-549 GTFLLNT
+549 GIFLINT
-556 PYGADEVWSR
+556 PYAPDEVWRR

-573 LLHQRQARFYIINA
+573 VLNHKHAKVYVVNA
-587 AKLARECRLGAR
+587 AKIARECGLGAR

-614 LPSDVALQQL
+614 LPGDAALQAL
-624 QDAIARSYSSKGQ
+624 QAAIAKSYSSKGQ
-637 EIVERNWQAL
+637 ELVERNWQAL
-647 GATRAALTEIP
+647 ALARESLFEVSREAVNPQSP
-658 LQPVDVSSPMRPPV
+658 LRPPV

-693 DALPVSAFPPD
+693 DALPVSALPPD
-704 GTWPVGT
+704 GTWPLGT
-711 TQWEKRNIAEAIP
+711 TRWEKRNIAEAIP
-724 IWQPDLCTQC
+724 IWKPELCTQC

-749 VVQPAEMEHA
+749 VVSPEAMSEA
-759 PASLQSLDVKA
+759 PASLNSLDVKS

-790 NLCVEVCPAKDRQN
+790 NLCVEVCPAKDREN
-804 PEIKAINMAS
+804 PEVKAINMMS
-814 RLDNLTAEKDNY
+814 RLEHVEEEKVHY
-826 DFFLQLPEIDPAQ
+826 DFFLSLPEIDRTA

-893 GGNLPTTPYTTNAE
+893 GGNLPSTPYTTDAN

-928 RLTVDQHRA
+928 RLTVDQHKA
-937 RVLRLLNA
+937 RVMRLLDKFADRLTPELNA
-945 LAPQLPERLVNA
+945 QLRAEATPPVRREQVAA
-957 LQMGDVAP
+957 LRQ
-965 EPRRKQIAELRTLL
+965 QL
-979 ANLEGEDARQL
+979 ANIDDVDAQQL
-990 AAGADYLVDKSIWL
+990 LTDADALVEKSIWL

-1025 TENVNVLVLDTQ
+1025 TENVNILVLDTQ
-1037 CYSNTGGQQS
+1037 CYSNTGGQAS

-1128 QMKQLTATGFWPL
+1128 QMRQLTATGFWPL
-1141 YRFDPRRSAEG
+1141 YRFDPRRAEEG
-1152 KAALALD
+1152 KLPLALD
-1159 SRPPNSSLSETLLKE
+1159 SRPPSDALAETLLAE

-1185 EVASALYQAAEKE
+1185 DVAEQLWKDAAAD
-1198 LQEKYDFLSLLAGK
+1198 LQKRYDFLAQMAGK
-1212 AEKSAAE
+1212 AEKTSTE

>member
-1 LTICHPPH
+1 
-9 KHDKAAFKPSVRLFS
+9 
-24 ITAKVRFR
+24 
-32 GFESNEKVTPMI
+32 MI

-71 STMAEQADA
+71 STMAEIAGA
-80 WSGDGRQNIWGD
+80 WSGEGKKNLWGD
-92 IPRVVEMQSEGG
+92 VPTVMEMQSEAG
-104 AIATVHGALQTG
+104 AISTVHGALQTG

-131 IPTLYKLAGELT
+131 IPVLYKLAGQLT

-171 RQTGCAM
+171 RQTGCA
-178 LCAGS
+178 LLSAAS

-191 LISQTAT
+191 LIAQVAS
-198 LNARV
+198 LNSRV

-217 INKIVPLSDDTL
+217 INKIAPLSDDTL
-229 RQMLPQA
+229 QQMLPQA
-236 AIDAHRSRALSPD
+236 QIDAHRARALSPD
-249 HPVVRG
+249 HPVIRG

-268 ATNPWYDATGQHV
+268 ATNPYYNATCQHV
-281 IDAMAAFAAL
+281 IDAMNAFAAL
-291 TGRHY
+291 TGREY
-296 RPFDYY
+296 KPFEYVGD
-302 GHPQAE
+302 PQAE
-308 RVVVVM
+308 RVIVLM
-314 GSAAG
+314 GSGIG
-319 TCEEVIDT
+319 TAEEVIET
-327 LLARGEKVGVLKVRL
+327 LNARGEKVGVLKVRL
-342 FRPFS
+342 YRPFS
-347 AKYLLDAL
+347 AEHLLAVL
-355 PDSVR
+355 PQSVK
-360 SVAVLDRT
+360 SIAVLDRT

-373 LAEPLYLDVMTALAE
+373 LAEPLYLDIMTALAE
-388 AYSRGERATLPRVIG
+388 AYNSGERDSLPKVIG

-413 GPDCALAVFRELA
+413 GPDCVLSVFRELA
-426 QPQPRPRFTV
+426 LSKPRPRFTV
-436 GIFDDVTGLSLPLS
+436 GIYDDVTGLSLPVV
-450 DEILPQRA
+450 EEELPERA

-478 NIKIIGNA
+478 NIKIIGNS
-486 TPLYAQGYF
+486 TPMYAQGYF

-500 KAGGLTVSHLRVSEQ
+500 KAGGLTVSHLRVSEK
-515 PINSAYLVSR
+515 PIKSAYLVSQ
-525 ADFVGCHQLQF
+525 AHFVACHQWQF
-536 IDKYQMV
+536 IDLYQMA
-543 ERLKPG
+543 ERLRHG
-549 GTFLLNT
+549 GIFLLNT
-556 PYGADEVWSR
+556 PFSADEVWAR
-566 LPQEVQA
+566 LPLEVQA
-573 LLHQRQARFYIINA
+573 TLIQREARFYVINA
-587 AKLARECRLGAR
+587 AKIARECKLGAR

-614 LPSDVALQQL
+614 LPGDEALKEL
-624 QDAIARSYSSKGQ
+624 QGAIARSYSSKG
-637 EIVERNWQAL
+637 EDVVTRNWMAL
-647 GATRAALTEIP
+647 AATLEELVAVP
-658 LQPVDVSSPMRPPV
+658 LQTIPENPRKRPPI

-679 FVKTVTAAMLAGLG
+679 FVKTVTATMLAGLG

-704 GTWPVGT
+704 GTWPTGT
-711 TQWEKRNIAEAIP
+711 TQWEKRNIAEEVP
-724 IWQPDLCTQC
+724 IWKPDLCTQC

-749 VVQPAEMEHA
+749 VVQPDAMENA
-759 PASLQSLDVKA
+759 PAALQSLDVKS

-790 NLCVEVCPAKDRQN
+790 NLCVEVCPAKDRQD
-804 PEIKAINMAS
+804 PSIKAINMAD
-814 RLDNLTAEKDNY
+814 RIEHLEEERANY
-826 DFFLQLPEIDPAQ
+826 DFFLRLPEIDKTT

-893 GGNLPTTPYTTNAE
+893 GGNLPSTPYTTNADD
-907 GRGPAWANS
+907 RGPAWANS

-928 RLTVDQHRA
+928 RLTVDQHRR
-937 RVLRLLNA
+937 RVLRLVESLEPHIPADVLGGLRDETSTPEVKRGHVTA
-945 LAPQLPERLVNA
+945 L
-957 LQMGDVAP
+957 
-965 EPRRKQIAELRTLL
+965 RKIL
-979 ANLEGEDARQL
+979 ADIDTPDARQL
-990 AAGADYLVDKSIWL
+990 ATDADYLVDKSIWL

-1058 GEHGKRKARKD
+1058 AEQGKRKSRKD

-1106 PSLIIAYSPC
+1106 PSLVIAYSPC

-1128 QMKQLTATGFWPL
+1128 QMKQLTTTGFWPL
-1141 YRFDPRRSAEG
+1141 YRFDPRRVEEG
-1152 KAALALD
+1152 KPALALD
-1159 SRPPNSSLSETLLKE
+1159 SRPPSSGLTDTLNNE

-1185 EVASALYQAAEKE
+1185 EVAAQLYAAAEKE
-1198 LQEKYDFLSLLAGK
+1198 LQQKYDFLAMLAGK
-1212 AEKSAAE
+1212 KSESES

>member
-1 LTICHPPH
+1 
-9 KHDKAAFKPSVRLFS
+9 
-24 ITAKVRFR
+24 
-32 GFESNEKVTPMI
+32 MI
-44 TTDGNNA
+44 TIDGNGA
-51 VASVAYRTNE
+51 VASVAFRASE

-71 STMAEQADA
+71 STMAEQADD
-80 WSGDGRQNIWGD
+80 WSGNGVKNVWGD
-92 IPRVVEMQSEGG
+92 VPRVVEMQSEAG
-104 AIATVHGALQTG
+104 AIGTVHGALQTG

-131 IPTLYKLAGELT
+131 IPTLYKLAGQLT

-191 LISQTAT
+191 LISHIAT
-198 LNARV
+198 LKSRV

-217 INKIVPLSDDTL
+217 INKIVPLSNETML
-229 RQMLPQA
+229 SLLPQD
-236 AIDAHRSRALSPD
+236 AIDAHRARALNPE
-249 HPVVRG
+249 HPVIRG

-268 ATNPWYDATGQHV
+268 ATNPWYNAVYEHVQQTMNDFAAATGRQYH
-281 IDAMAAFAAL
+281 
-291 TGRHY
+291 
-296 RPFDYY
+296 PFDYY

-308 RVVVVM
+308 RVIVLM
-314 GSAAG
+314 GSAIG
-319 TCEEVIDT
+319 TCEEVVDD
-327 LLARGEKVGVLKVRL
+327 LLTRGEKVGVLKVRL
-342 FRPFS
+342 YRPFNAS
-347 AKYLLDAL
+347 AMLEAL
-355 PDSVR
+355 PQSVR
-360 SVAVLDRT
+360 QVAVLDRT

-388 AYSRGERATLPRVIG
+388 AFSRGERETLPRVIG

-413 GPDCALAVFRELA
+413 GPDCVLAVFEELRQA
-426 QPQPRPRFTV
+426 KPKPRFTV
-436 GIFDDVTGLSLPLS
+436 GIYDDVTNLSLPLP
-450 DEILPQRA
+450 ENTLPSHA
-458 SLEALFY
+458 KLEALFY

-486 TPLYAQGYF
+486 TPWYAQGYF

-500 KAGGLTVSHLRVSEQ
+500 KAGGLTVSHLRVSEK
-515 PINSAYLVSR
+515 PINSAYLVDK

-536 IDKYQMV
+536 IDKYRMAEQ
-543 ERLKPG
+543 LKPG
-549 GTFLLNT
+549 GIFLLNT
-556 PYGADEVWSR
+556 PYSAEDVWDR

-573 LLHQRQARFYIINA
+573 ELNKKQARLFIINA
-587 AKLARECRLGAR
+587 QKIARECQLGAR

-609 HLTQI
+609 HLTGI
-614 LPSDVALQQL
+614 LPGDSALQQL
-624 QDAIARSYSSKGQ
+624 QGAIAKSYSSKGQ
-637 EIVERNWQAL
+637 ELVERNWQAL
-647 GATRAALTEIP
+647 ALARESLFAVP
-658 LQPVDVSSPMRPPV
+658 LQPVNSQSACRPPV
-672 VSDAAPD
+672 VADAAPD

-693 DALPVSAFPPD
+693 DALPVSALPPD
-704 GTWPVGT
+704 GTWPLGT
-711 TQWEKRNIAEAIP
+711 TRWEKRNIAEEIP
-724 IWQPDLCTQC
+724 IWKPELCTQC

-749 VVQPAEMEHA
+749 VVSPEDLEAA
-759 PASLQSLDVKA
+759 PDALQSLDVKS

-790 NLCVEVCPAKDRQN
+790 NLCVEVCPAKDRQD
-804 PEIKAINMAS
+804 PDIKAINMMS
-814 RLDNLTAEKDNY
+814 RLEHVEEEKVNY
-826 DFFLQLPEIDPAQ
+826 DFFLQLPEIDRNQ

-849 LITPLFEY
+849 LISPLFEY

-893 GGNLPTTPYTTNAE
+893 GGNLPSTPYTTDAN

-937 RVLRLLNA
+937 RVMRLLDQFA
-945 LAPQLPERLVNA
+945 DKIP
-957 LQMGDVAP
+957 
-965 EPRRKQIAELRTLL
+965 AELHAELHSDATPEVRREQVARLRQHL
-979 ANLEGEDARQL
+979 ADETSADARQL
-990 AAGADYLVDKSIWL
+990 LTDADALVEKSIWL

-1025 TENVNVLVLDTQ
+1025 TENVNILVLDTQ
-1037 CYSNTGGQQS
+1037 CYSNTGGQAS

-1095 KAIQEAEAYPG
+1095 KAIQEAQAYPG

-1128 QMKQLTATGFWPL
+1128 QMRQLTATGFWPL
-1141 YRFDPRRSAEG
+1141 YRFDPRRADEG
-1152 KAALALD
+1152 KLPLALD
-1159 SRPPNSSLSETLLKE
+1159 SRPPSDALAETLLNE

-1185 EVASALYQAAEKE
+1185 DVAEQLWKDAAAD
-1198 LQEKYDFLSLLAGK
+1198 LQKRYDFLAQMAGK
-1212 AEKSAAE
+1212 AD

>member
-1 LTICHPPH
+1 
-9 KHDKAAFKPSVRLFS
+9 
-24 ITAKVRFR
+24 
-32 GFESNEKVTPMI
+32 MI

-51 VASVAYRTNE
+51 VASVAYRTSE

-80 WSGDGRQNIWGD
+80 WSGDGRPNIWGD
-92 IPRVVEMQSEGG
+92 VPRVMEMQSEGG

-161 FGDHSDVMAV
+161 FGDHSDVMAI

-178 LCAGS
+178 LCASS

-191 LISQTAT
+191 LISQTAS
-198 LNARV
+198 LNSRL

-229 RQMLPQA
+229 RQMLPQE

-268 ATNPWYDATGQHV
+268 ATNPWYDSACQHV
-281 IDAMAAFAAL
+281 IDAMDKFAQV
-291 TGRHY
+291 TGRAY
-296 RPFDYY
+296 QPFEYY

-308 RVVVVM
+308 RVVILM
-314 GSAAG
+314 GSAIG
-319 TCEEVIDT
+319 TCEEAIDA
-327 LLARGEKVGVLKVRL
+327 LLTRGEKVGVLKVRL

-347 AKYLLDAL
+347 ARHLLSVL
-355 PDSVR
+355 PESAR
-360 SVAVLDRT
+360 KIAVLDRT

-388 AYSRGERATLPRVIG
+388 AFSRGERADMPMVIG

-413 GPDCALAVFRELA
+413 GPDCALAVFNELQLA
-426 QPQPRPRFTV
+426 RQRPRFTV

-450 DEILPQRA
+450 EETLPPRA

-478 NIKIIGNA
+478 NIKIIGNS
-486 TPLYAQGYF
+486 TPMYAQGYF

-536 IDKYQMV
+536 IDTYQMA

-549 GTFLLNT
+549 GIFLLNT
-556 PYGADEVWSR
+556 PYGADEAWSR

-573 LLHQRQARFYIINA
+573 VLQQRQARFYIINA
-587 AKLARECRLGAR
+587 AKLARECQLGAR

-609 HLTQI
+609 QLTQI
-614 LPSDVALQQL
+614 LPGDVALQQL
-624 QDAIARSYSSKGQ
+624 RDAIARSYSSKGQ

-647 GATRAALTEIP
+647 DATLDALIEIP
-658 LQPVDVSSPMRPPV
+658 LQPVNAGSPLRPPV

-711 TQWEKRNIAEAIP
+711 TQWEKRNIAETIP
-724 IWQPDLCTQC
+724 LWQPDLCTQC

-749 VVQPAEMEHA
+749 VVQPQAMEHA

-804 PEIKAINMAS
+804 PDIKAINMAS
-814 RLDNLTAEKDNY
+814 RLDNLEVEKQHY

-839 LERIDIRTSQ
+839 IERIDIRTSQ
-849 LITPLFEY
+849 LISPLFEY

-893 GGNLPTTPYTTNAE
+893 AGNLPTTPYTTNAE

-928 RLTVDQHRA
+928 RLTVDQHRS
-937 RVLRLLNA
+937 RVLRLLNT
-945 LAPQLPERLVNA
+945 LAPQLPEPLVNA
-957 LQMGDVAP
+957 LQMIDVAP
-965 EPRRKQIAELRTLL
+965 EPRRRQIAELRGLL
-979 ANLEGEDARQL
+979 TQIEGNDARQL
-990 AAGADYLVDKSIWL
+990 ATDADYLVDKSIWL

-1141 YRFDPRRSAEG
+1141 YRFDPRRADQG
-1152 KAALALD
+1152 KPALALD
-1159 SRPPNSSLSETLLKE
+1159 SRPPNSDLTETLLKE
-1174 QRFRRLNAQQP
+1174 QRFRRLNSQQP

-1198 LQEKYDFLSLLAGK
+1198 LKEKYDFLSMLAGK
-1212 AEKSAAE
+1212 TEQSSAE

>member
-1 LTICHPPH
+1 
-9 KHDKAAFKPSVRLFS
+9 
-24 ITAKVRFR
+24 
-32 GFESNEKVTPMI
+32 MI
-44 TTDGNNA
+44 TTDGNSA
-51 VASVAYRTNE
+51 VASVAYRSNE

-71 STMAEQADA
+71 STMAEQAND
-80 WSGDGRQNIWGD
+80 WSEYGNKNIWGD
-92 IPRVVEMQSEGG
+92 VPRVMEMQSEAG

-116 ALSTSFTSSQGLLLM
+116 ALATSFTSSQGLLLM
-131 IPTLYKLAGELT
+131 IPTLYKVAGELT

-178 LCAGS
+178 LCASS

-191 LISQTAT
+191 LISQIAT
-198 LNARV
+198 LNSRI

-217 INKIVPLSDDTL
+217 INKIAPISDDTI
-229 RQMLPQA
+229 RQLLPDE
-236 AIDAHRSRALSPD
+236 AIQAHRSRALTPD
-249 HPVVRG
+249 HPVICG

-260 DTYFQSRE
+260 DTYFQCRE
-268 ATNPWYDATGQHV
+268 ATNPWYDQTYRHV
-281 IDAMAAFAAL
+281 VEAMDAFAEQ
-291 TGRHY
+291 TGRRY
-296 RPFDYY
+296 QPFEYY

-308 RVVVVM
+308 RVIILM
-314 GSAAG
+314 GSACG
-319 TCEEVIDT
+319 TTEETIDT
-327 LLARGEKVGVLKVRL
+327 LLSRGEKVGMIKVRL
-342 FRPFS
+342 YRPFS
-347 AKYLLDAL
+347 AEHLLAQL
-355 PDSVR
+355 PTSATKI
-360 SVAVLDRT
+360 AVLDRT

-388 AYSRGERATLPRVIG
+388 ACSHGKRQTLPMVIG

-413 GPDCALAVFRELA
+413 GPDCVLAIFKELT
-426 QPQPRPRFTV
+426 QDKPRPRFTV
-436 GIFDDVTGLSLPLS
+436 GIFDDISGLSLTLS
-450 DEILPQRA
+450 DETIPQKA
-458 SLEALFY
+458 SLEALFF
-465 GLGSDGS
+465 GLGSDGT

-478 NIKIIGNA
+478 NIKIIGNG
-486 TPLYAQGYF
+486 TPLHAQGYF

-500 KAGGLTVSHLRVSEQ
+500 KAGGLTVSHLRVSQ
-515 PINSAYLVSR
+515 YPISSAYLITQ
-525 ADFVGCHQLQF
+525 ADFIGCHQNQF
-536 IDKYQMV
+536 IDKYQMI
-543 ERLKPG
+543 EKLKTG

-556 PYGADEVWSR
+556 PYGKEEIWQR
-566 LPQEVQA
+566 LPQDIQA
-573 LLHQRQARFYIINA
+573 LLHQHKARFFIINA
-587 AKLARECRLGAR
+587 AKIARECHLGAR

-614 LPSDVALQQL
+614 IPGDTALQQL
-624 QDAIARSYSSKGQ
+624 KDAIAKSYSSKGQ
-637 EIVERNWQAL
+637 DIVHNNWQAL
-647 GATRAALTEIP
+647 EATIDALEEIILSP
-658 LQPVDVSSPMRPPV
+658 INPSSPMRPPV
-672 VSDAAPD
+672 VSDSAPD
-679 FVKTVTAAMLAGLG
+679 FVKTVTATMLAGLG
-693 DALPVSAFPPD
+693 DSLPVSAFPPD

-711 TQWEKRNIAEAIP
+711 TRWEKRNIAEDIP
-724 IWQPDLCTQC
+724 IWQAPLCTQC

-749 VVQPAEMEHA
+749 VVA
-759 PASLQSLDVKA
+759 PEDLMDAPDDLQSLDVKSK
-770 RDMRGQKYVLQV
+770 DMRGQKYVLQV

-790 NLCVEVCPAKDRQN
+790 NLCVEICPAKDRQN
-804 PEIKAINMAS
+804 PEIKAINMRS
-814 RLDNLTAEKDNY
+814 RLDNLEVEKRHY
-826 DFFLQLPEIDPAQ
+826 QFFLQLPEIDKSK

-893 GGNLPTTPYTTNAE
+893 GGNLPSTPYTTNSE

-937 RVLRLLNA
+937 RVLRLLDE
-945 LAPQLPERLVNA
+945 LTPKLPAELVQS
-957 LQMGDVAP
+957 LKDCDISVESCRELISQ
-965 EPRRKQIAELRTLL
+965 LRTLL
-979 ANLEGEDARQL
+979 TDIDSSTAREL
-990 AAGADYLVDKSIWL
+990 AESADYLVEKSIWL

-1018 LDHVLSL
+1018 LDHVMSL

-1047 KATPLGAVTKF
+1047 KATPMGAVTKF
-1058 GEHGKRKARKD
+1058 AERGKRKGRKD
-1069 LGVSMMMYGHVYVAQ
+1069 LGVSIMMYGHVYVAQ

-1116 EEHGYDLALSHD
+1116 EEHGYDLAFSHD
-1128 QMKQLTATGFWPL
+1128 QMRQLTTSGFWPL
-1141 YRFDPRRSAEG
+1141 YRFDPRRLSENKPG
-1152 KAALALD
+1152 LTLD
-1159 SRPPNSSLSETLLKE
+1159 SRPPAEGLATTLLKE
-1174 QRFRRLNAQQP
+1174 QRFRRLDVQEP
-1185 EVASALYQAAEKE
+1185 EVAASLYAQAEQDILE
-1198 LQEKYDFLSLLAGK
+1198 RYNLLSLLAGK
-1212 AEKSAAE
+1212 PVEKRNNEE

>member
-1 LTICHPPH
+1 
-9 KHDKAAFKPSVRLFS
+9 
-24 ITAKVRFR
+24 
-32 GFESNEKVTPMI
+32 MI
-44 TTDGNNA
+44 TIDGNGA
-51 VASVAYRTNE
+51 VASVAFRASE

-71 STMAEQADA
+71 STMAEQADD
-80 WSGDGRQNIWGD
+80 WSGNGVKNVWGD
-92 IPRVVEMQSEGG
+92 VPRVVEMQSEAG
-104 AIATVHGALQTG
+104 AIGTVHGALQTG

-131 IPTLYKLAGELT
+131 IPTLYKLAGQLT

-191 LISQTAT
+191 LISHIAT
-198 LNARV
+198 LKSRV

-217 INKIVPLSDDTL
+217 INKIVPLSNETML
-229 RQMLPQA
+229 SLLPQD
-236 AIDAHRSRALSPD
+236 AIDAHRARALNPE
-249 HPVVRG
+249 HPVIRG

-268 ATNPWYDATGQHV
+268 ATNPWYNAVYEHVQQTMNDFAAATGRQYH
-281 IDAMAAFAAL
+281 
-291 TGRHY
+291 T
-296 RPFDYY
+296 FDYY

-308 RVVVVM
+308 RVIVLM
-314 GSAAG
+314 GSAIG
-319 TCEEVIDT
+319 TCEEVVDD
-327 LLARGEKVGVLKVRL
+327 LLTRGEKVGVLKVRL
-342 FRPFS
+342 YRPFNAS
-347 AKYLLDAL
+347 AMLEAL
-355 PDSVR
+355 PQSVR
-360 SVAVLDRT
+360 QVAVLDRT

-388 AYSRGERATLPRVIG
+388 AFSRGERETLPRVIG

-413 GPDCALAVFRELA
+413 GPDCVLAVFEELHQA
-426 QPQPRPRFTV
+426 KPKPRFTV
-436 GIFDDVTGLSLPLS
+436 GIYDDVTNLSLPLP
-450 DEILPQRA
+450 ENTLPSHA
-458 SLEALFY
+458 KLEALFY

-486 TPLYAQGYF
+486 TPWYAQGYF

-500 KAGGLTVSHLRVSEQ
+500 KAGGLTVSHLRVSEK
-515 PINSAYLVSR
+515 PINSAYLVDK

-536 IDKYQMV
+536 IDKYRMAEQ
-543 ERLKPG
+543 LKPG
-549 GTFLLNT
+549 GIFLLNT
-556 PYGADEVWSR
+556 PYSAEDVWDR

-573 LLHQRQARFYIINA
+573 ELNKKQARLFIINA
-587 AKLARECRLGAR
+587 QKIARECQLGAR

-609 HLTQI
+609 HLTGI
-614 LPSDVALQQL
+614 LPGDSALQQL
-624 QDAIARSYSSKGQ
+624 QGAIAKSYSSKGQ
-637 EIVERNWQAL
+637 ELVERNWQAL
-647 GATRAALTEIP
+647 ALARESLFAVP
-658 LQPVDVSSPMRPPV
+658 LQPVNSQSACRPPV
-672 VSDAAPD
+672 VADAAPD

-693 DALPVSAFPPD
+693 DALPVSALPPD
-704 GTWPVGT
+704 GTWPLGT
-711 TQWEKRNIAEAIP
+711 TRWEKRNIAEEIP
-724 IWQPDLCTQC
+724 IWKPELCTQC

-749 VVQPAEMEHA
+749 VVSPEALEAA
-759 PASLQSLDVKA
+759 PDALQSLDVKS

-790 NLCVEVCPAKDRQN
+790 NLCVEVCPAKDRQD
-804 PEIKAINMAS
+804 PDIKAINMMS
-814 RLDNLTAEKDNY
+814 RLEHVEEEKVNY
-826 DFFLQLPEIDPAQ
+826 DFFLQLPEIDRNQ

-849 LITPLFEY
+849 LISPLFEY

-893 GGNLPTTPYTTNAE
+893 GGNLPSTPYTTDAN

-937 RVLRLLNA
+937 RVMRLLDQFA
-945 LAPQLPERLVNA
+945 DKIP
-957 LQMGDVAP
+957 
-965 EPRRKQIAELRTLL
+965 AELHAELHSDATPEVRREQVARLRQHL
-979 ANLEGEDARQL
+979 ADETSADARQL
-990 AAGADYLVDKSIWL
+990 LTDADALVEKSIWL

-1025 TENVNVLVLDTQ
+1025 TENVNILVLDTQ
-1037 CYSNTGGQQS
+1037 CYSNTGGQAS

-1128 QMKQLTATGFWPL
+1128 QMRQLTATGFWPL
-1141 YRFDPRRSAEG
+1141 YRFDPRRADEG
-1152 KAALALD
+1152 KLPLALD
-1159 SRPPNSSLSETLLKE
+1159 SRPPSDALAETLLNE

-1185 EVASALYQAAEKE
+1185 DVAEQLWKDAAAD
-1198 LQEKYDFLSLLAGK
+1198 LQKRYDFLAQMAGK
-1212 AEKSAAE
+1212 AD

>member
-1 LTICHPPH
+1 
-9 KHDKAAFKPSVRLFS
+9 
-24 ITAKVRFR
+24 
-32 GFESNEKVTPMI
+32 MI
-44 TTDGNNA
+44 TIDGNGA
-51 VASVAYRTNE
+51 VASVAFRASE

-71 STMAEQADA
+71 STMAEQADD
-80 WSGDGRQNIWGD
+80 WSGNGVKNVWGD
-92 IPRVVEMQSEGG
+92 VPRVVEMQSEAG
-104 AIATVHGALQTG
+104 AIGTVHGALQTG

-131 IPTLYKLAGELT
+131 IPTLYKLAGQLT

-191 LISQTAT
+191 LISHIAT
-198 LNARV
+198 LKSRV

-217 INKIVPLSDDTL
+217 INKIVPLSNETML
-229 RQMLPQA
+229 SLLPQD
-236 AIDAHRSRALSPD
+236 AIDAHRARALNPE
-249 HPVVRG
+249 HPVIRG

-268 ATNPWYDATGQHV
+268 ATNPWYNAVYEHVQQTMNDFAAATGRQYH
-281 IDAMAAFAAL
+281 
-291 TGRHY
+291 
-296 RPFDYY
+296 PFDYY

-308 RVVVVM
+308 RVIVLM
-314 GSAAG
+314 GSAIG
-319 TCEEVIDT
+319 TCEEVVDD
-327 LLARGEKVGVLKVRL
+327 LLTRGEKVGVLKVRL
-342 FRPFS
+342 YRPFNAS
-347 AKYLLDAL
+347 AMLEAL
-355 PDSVR
+355 PQSVR
-360 SVAVLDRT
+360 QVAVLDRT

-373 LAEPLYLDVMTALAE
+373 LAEPLYLDVITALAE
-388 AYSRGERATLPRVIG
+388 AFSRGERETLPRVIG

-413 GPDCALAVFRELA
+413 GPDCVLAVFEELRQA
-426 QPQPRPRFTV
+426 KPKPRFTV
-436 GIFDDVTGLSLPLS
+436 GIYDDVTNLSLPLP
-450 DEILPQRA
+450 ENTLPSHA
-458 SLEALFY
+458 KLEALFY

-486 TPLYAQGYF
+486 TPWYAQGYF

-500 KAGGLTVSHLRVSEQ
+500 KAGGLTVSHLRVSEK
-515 PINSAYLVSR
+515 PINSAYLVDK

-536 IDKYQMV
+536 IDKYRMAEQ
-543 ERLKPG
+543 LKPG
-549 GTFLLNT
+549 GIFLLNT
-556 PYGADEVWSR
+556 PYSAEDVWDR

-573 LLHQRQARFYIINA
+573 ELNKKQARLFIINA
-587 AKLARECRLGAR
+587 QKIARECQLGAR

-609 HLTQI
+609 HLTGI
-614 LPSDVALQQL
+614 LPGDSALQQL
-624 QDAIARSYSSKGQ
+624 QGAIAKSYSSKGQ
-637 EIVERNWQAL
+637 ELVERNWQAL
-647 GATRAALTEIP
+647 ALARESLFAVP
-658 LQPVDVSSPMRPPV
+658 LQPVNSQSACRPPV
-672 VSDAAPD
+672 VADAAPD

-693 DALPVSAFPPD
+693 DALPVSALPPD
-704 GTWPVGT
+704 GTWPLGT
-711 TQWEKRNIAEAIP
+711 TRWEKRNIAEEIP
-724 IWQPDLCTQC
+724 IWKPELCTQC

-749 VVQPAEMEHA
+749 VVSPEALEAA
-759 PASLQSLDVKA
+759 PDALQSLDVKS

-790 NLCVEVCPAKDRQN
+790 NLCVEVCPAKDRQD
-804 PEIKAINMAS
+804 PDIKAINMMS
-814 RLDNLTAEKDNY
+814 RLEHVEEEKVNY
-826 DFFLQLPEIDPAQ
+826 DFFLQLPEIDRNQ

-849 LITPLFEY
+849 LISPLFEY

-893 GGNLPTTPYTTNAE
+893 GGNLPSTPYTTDAN

-937 RVLRLLNA
+937 RVMRLLDQFA
-945 LAPQLPERLVNA
+945 DKIP
-957 LQMGDVAP
+957 
-965 EPRRKQIAELRTLL
+965 AELHAELHSDATPEVRREQVARLRQHL
-979 ANLEGEDARQL
+979 ADETSADARQL
-990 AAGADYLVDKSIWL
+990 LTDADALVEKSIWL

-1025 TENVNVLVLDTQ
+1025 TENVNILVLDTQ
-1037 CYSNTGGQQS
+1037 CYSNTGGQAS

-1128 QMKQLTATGFWPL
+1128 QMRQLTATGFWPL
-1141 YRFDPRRSAEG
+1141 YRFDPRRADEG
-1152 KAALALD
+1152 KLPLALD
-1159 SRPPNSSLSETLLKE
+1159 SRPPSDALAETLLNE

-1185 EVASALYQAAEKE
+1185 DVAEKLWKDAAAD
-1198 LQEKYDFLSLLAGK
+1198 LQKRYDFLAQMAGK
-1212 AEKSAAE
+1212 AD